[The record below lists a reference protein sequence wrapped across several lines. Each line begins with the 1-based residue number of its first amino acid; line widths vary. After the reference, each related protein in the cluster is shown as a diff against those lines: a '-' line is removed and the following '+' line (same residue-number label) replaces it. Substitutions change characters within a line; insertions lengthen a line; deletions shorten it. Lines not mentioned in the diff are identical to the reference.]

1 MAIDTLGAN
10 ALASNSV
17 TTAKIAA
24 DAVTSAKIP
33 ADAVIASDI
42 ADGSITTAKLA
53 DNSVT
58 SAKALNL
65 GRRNLIINGA
75 LNIDQRLSF
84 GTTTTAD
91 GSGYLGDRLNI
102 EGLVGG
108 GGATMQVVSDAPD
121 VFPNGKSGKVTV
133 TGTDTSLAG
142 SDRYTL
148 RHIIEGKNSAR
159 LGFGTSNAK
168 TCTLSFYV
176 KSSLTGTF
184 CVAVGNGANDRGRPF
199 EYTINSANTWERKTI
214 EVAGDTSGTYLTDAG
229 RGIILR
235 WCMGVGSARQAA
247 AGSYSAQEVHGTS
260 NQTNLFATNSATFQ
274 ITGLQFEEGS
284 VATDF
289 EHLSVG
295 EELSLCQRYCEI
307 IPAGHQMVGRI
318 ESSSNNWSKGQFTF
332 KTTKRSGASMTV
344 SHTDTSSP
352 LMNVDWTS
360 TNFTTAF
367 SNLSK
372 SQETTSGITFRLTD
386 SSFNTNDSG
395 AAHISPNSGNLIIE
409 DEL

>member
-1 MAIDTLGAN
+1 MPL
-10 ALASNSV
+10 S
-17 TTAKIAA
+17 KIQLSSS
-24 DAVTSAKIP
+24 T
-33 ADAVIASDI
+33 
-42 ADGSITTAKLA
+42 
-53 DNSVT
+53 
-58 SAKALNL
+58 

-75 LNIDQRLSF
+75 LNVDQRLSY

-121 VFPNGKSGKVTV
+121 VFPNGRSAKVTV
-133 TGTDTSLAG
+133 TGTDTSLAAA
-142 SDRYTL
+142 DRYTL
-148 RHIIEGKNSAR
+148 RHIIEGRNSAR

-184 CVAVGNGANDRGRPF
+184 CVAVGNGANNRGRPF

-235 WCMGVGSARQAA
+235 WCMGIGSNRQAA
-247 AGSYSAQEVHGTS
+247 VGSYSAQEVHGTS

-274 ITGLQFEEGS
+274 ITGLQFEEGN

-289 EHLSVG
+289 EHLSYA
-295 EELSLCQRYCEI
+295 EELLLCKRYYYQI
-307 IPAGHQMVGRI
+307 AHDSARRFGIDGLYSNSAGAGLNVMITHPVPMRAGPTVTPGSTLSNTTFSNDENHIFLYHAAQSSGRI
-318 ESSSNNWSKGQFTF
+318 GIE
-332 KTTKRSGASMTV
+332 V
-344 SHTDTSSP
+344 
-352 LMNVDWTS
+352 
-360 TNFTTAF
+360 
-367 SNLSK
+367 
-372 SQETTSGITFRLTD
+372 TSGTT
-386 SSFNTNDSG
+386 TVE
-395 AAHISPNSGNLIIE
+395 A
-409 DEL
+409 EL

>member
-121 VFPNGKSGKVTV
+121 AIPNGRSAKVTV
-133 TGTDTSLAG
+133 TSTDTSLAAA
-142 SDRYTL
+142 DRYTL
-148 RHIIEGKNSAR
+148 RHIIEGQNCKH

-184 CVAVGNGANDRGRPF
+184 CVSVGNGANNRGRPF

-214 EVAGDTSGTYLTDAG
+214 EVAGDTSGTYLTDTG

-295 EELSLCQRYCEI
+295 EELSLCQRYYI
-307 IPAGHQMVGRI
+307 QTDLGAYQRFDSAAYADLTSRVY
-318 ESSSNNWSKGQFTF
+318 
-332 KTTKRSGASMTV
+332 TTPQLPTTMRATPTVTQSGLTV
-344 SHTDTSSP
+344 DGAAVT
-352 LMNVDWTS
+352 
-360 TNFTTAF
+360 
-367 SNLSK
+367 NLSGVLGTQHMSFILHHGSSK
-372 SQETTSGITFRLTD
+372 TANESWQVYPTGSGSVKYD
-386 SSFNTNDSG
+386 SE
-395 AAHISPNSGNLIIE
+395 I
-409 DEL
+409 